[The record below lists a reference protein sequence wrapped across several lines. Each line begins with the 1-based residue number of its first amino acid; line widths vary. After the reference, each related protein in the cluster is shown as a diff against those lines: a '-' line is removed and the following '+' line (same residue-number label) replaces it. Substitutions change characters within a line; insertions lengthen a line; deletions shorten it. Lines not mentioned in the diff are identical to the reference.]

1 MPASLDTAVSSH
13 RRRRAALLG
22 AVIGALAL
30 SALPAGTASAAD
42 GPPTS
47 ANVSAAATA
56 VPFGIDGVLPS
67 YAVGDP
73 LDVRTVGHTL
83 AEGESIRFFVRP
95 VGSTAAGGQVT
106 GTGTEAAQGRLQ
118 LTMDAGYAGYELR
131 ARLRQGSSYVA
142 GADTAWVPLTVE
154 SAVQP
159 LATAFPAGAH
169 HIGDDIVLPLDGPA
183 LAEGDTVR
191 LVTRYGGIW
200 RDITWWDHVG
210 DTVVARLRFATPE
223 GSEFAIQ
230 TIRDG
235 RAVAISA
242 PVAGHVGMRELLVA
256 GVRSVYRVGQ
266 TLRATAEVHPAK
278 DGLTHRWLLWA
289 GGSADVV
296 TVKEGTTADALT
308 LELPATMDLNGQR
321 LYFESYAWAGTDRET
336 YAGTWS
342 TPLTVSDADPSE
354 QLFFFEGL
362 GAHYHQGYAINLD
375 LVADPAISDGDTVV
389 WEWKWPGGDWAPF
402 PGASGSSHELTAE
415 QALDGV
421 EVRATLDYAAEGKD
435 PVVTEPVTIHHDDHG
450 SPARQQPTVGGATSY
465 TAGETATLRRELP
478 ENGPTVLTAH
488 RWERRAAGSDEWTT
502 VTGDGA
508 ELGLTA
514 VAADDGAAYRVS
526 ILKQTGEVAYGPSEP
541 VVLDV
546 AAAPVPEPVATT
558 LRAGDV
564 RQVYGRGA
572 TLTVAVAPAASGAV
586 EVALPGGSTLTGT
599 LRDGVATLP
608 LAARA
613 IAPGRH
619 ALAVTYAGADGRFRP
634 SAGRIAVTV
643 VKATGTVKAAP
654 AKKRV
659 ERGRVA
665 RFRIAVA
672 AHGVTPTGTVVV
684 TVAGR
689 SKVVRLDRRGRATV
703 RIAVPARART
713 GAATARVVYRGDGL
727 VERARSTT
735 RIRVTR

>member
-1 MPASLDTAVSSH
+1 MPAPLDTAVSP
-13 RRRRAALLG
+13 RRRRPPALLG
-22 AVIGALAL
+22 VVIGALAL
-30 SALPAGTASAAD
+30 SALPAATASAAD
-42 GPPTS
+42 VPSPTS
-47 ANVSAAATA
+47 VAATA
-56 VPFGIDGVLPS
+56 VPFGIDGVQPS

-73 LDVRTVGHTL
+73 LDVRVVGHTL
-83 AEGESIRFFVRP
+83 AEGENIRFFVRP
-95 VGSTAAGGQVT
+95 VGSTAAGGLVT

-131 ARLRQGSSYVA
+131 ARLRQGTSYVA
-142 GADTAWVPLTVE
+142 GADTPWVPLTVE
-154 SAVQP
+154 STVQP
-159 LATAFPAGAH
+159 VATAFPAGAH
-169 HIGDDIVLPLDGPA
+169 HIGDDVVLPLDGPD
-183 LAEGDTVR
+183 LAQGDSVR
-191 LVTRYGGIW
+191 LVTRYGGGIW
-200 RDITWWDHVG
+200 RDVTWWDHVG
-210 DTVVARLRFATPE
+210 DTIVARLRYATPE
-223 GSEFAIQ
+223 GSEFAVQ

-242 PVAGHVGMRELLVA
+242 PVAGHLGMRELLVA
-256 GVRSVYRVGQ
+256 GIRSVYRVGQ

-289 GGSADVV
+289 GAGADVV

-354 QLFFFEGL
+354 QLLFFEGL

-375 LVADPAISDGDTVV
+375 LVADPAIGDGDTVV
-389 WEWKWPGGDWAPF
+389 WEWKWPGGEWAPF
-402 PGASGSSHELTAE
+402 PGATGSSHELTAE

-421 EVRATLDYAAEGKD
+421 EVRATLDYAAEGRD

-450 SPARQQPTVGGATSY
+450 SPARQQPTVGGQTSY
-465 TAGETATLRRELP
+465 AAGETATLRLELP

-502 VTGDGA
+502 VSGDGA
-508 ELGLTA
+508 ELGFTA
-514 VAADDGAAYRVS
+514 AAADDGAAYRVS
-526 ILKQTGEVAYGPSEP
+526 ILKPTGEVAYGPSEP

-546 AAAPVPEPVATT
+546 AEAPVPEPVATT
-558 LRAGDV
+558 LRAADV

-572 TLTVAVAPAASGAV
+572 TLTVAVTPAASGAV
-586 EVALPGGSTLTGT
+586 EVALPGGGTLTGT
-599 LRDGVATLP
+599 LRDGVATLALP
-608 LAARA
+608 ARA
-613 IAPGRH
+613 LAPGRH

-634 SAGRIAVTV
+634 SAGRVAVTV
-643 VKATGTVKAAP
+643 AKAGAAVKVTP

-672 AHGVTPTGTVVV
+672 AHGVTPTGSVVV
-684 TVAGR
+684 KVAGR

-727 VERARSTT
+727 VERTRSTT